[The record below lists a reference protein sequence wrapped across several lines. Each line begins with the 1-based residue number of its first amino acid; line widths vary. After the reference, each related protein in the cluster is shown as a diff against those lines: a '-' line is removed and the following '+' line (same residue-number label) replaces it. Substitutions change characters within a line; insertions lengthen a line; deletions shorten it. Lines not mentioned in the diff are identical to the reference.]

1 MVISLTRMF
10 KSVTRDDTF
19 DARKVLNA
27 HEVILAAKQAK
38 YTGVQISK
46 ICDVT
51 EPMIS
56 HWGNK
61 NSPTCPSLLQIKP
74 LVQKL
79 GEGRV
84 ELELEPLSPAAREYR
99 KGTATIIASIL
110 LSCLFILIWFLTIKP
125 CQEEWDQC
133 KQLPWYKMG
142 AYEQLKVKAMLDELR
157 QYKVQKEGL
166 D

>member
-1 MVISLTRMF
+1 MF
-10 KSVTRDDTF
+10 KSLTRDDTF

-46 ICDVT
+46 ICGVS
-51 EPMIS
+51 EPMIT

-79 GEGRV
+79 GDGRV
-84 ELELEPLSPAAREYR
+84 ELELEPLSPAAIENR
-99 KGTATIIASIL
+99 KGIPTVVASIL
-110 LSCLFILIWFLTIKP
+110 LFCIFILIWFLTIKP
-125 CQEEWDQC
+125 CQEEWAQC
-133 KQLPWYKMG
+133 KQLPWYQMG
-142 AYEQLKVKAMLDELR
+142 AYEQLKVKSMLMDI
-157 QYKVQKEGL
+157 KTAKDKTNGT
-166 D
+166 